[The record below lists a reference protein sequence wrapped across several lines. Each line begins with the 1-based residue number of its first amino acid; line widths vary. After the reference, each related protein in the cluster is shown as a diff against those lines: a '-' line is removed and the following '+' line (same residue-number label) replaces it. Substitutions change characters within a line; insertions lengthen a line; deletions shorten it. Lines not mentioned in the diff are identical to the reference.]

1 MNRKNSHQLIRNTY
15 NFETAHQKQAK
26 AQLENVEKGLAI
38 QSVQTPQ
45 QKFANSIKE
54 MQNKIEGMESWMKLK
69 STKTDSNI
77 QLTPNIGQVTPSNS
91 EKSHP
96 LINKIKLFN
105 KDECP

>member
-15 NFETAHQKQAK
+15 NFETTHQKQAK
-26 AQLENVEKGLAI
+26 AQLENVEKGFTL

-69 STKTDSNI
+69 STRTESNI
-77 QLTPNIGQVTPSNS
+77 QLAPSIVQVTPSSS

-96 LINKIKLFN
+96 LINKIKLLN

>member
-1 MNRKNSHQLIRNTY
+1 MNRKNSHELIRNTY
-15 NFETAHQKQAK
+15 NFETVHQKQAK
-26 AQLENVEKGLAI
+26 AQLENVDKGLAI

-69 STKTDSNI
+69 SAKTDSNI
-77 QLTPNIGQVTPSNS
+77 QANPITLQVTPSSS

-96 LINKIKLFN
+96 LINKIKLLN

>member
-1 MNRKNSHQLIRNTY
+1 MIRNTY

-26 AQLENVEKGLAI
+26 AQLENVDKRLVI

-69 STKTDSNI
+69 STKTDSNT
-77 QLTPNIGQVTPSNS
+77 QLPPNILPVTPSSS

-96 LINKIKLFN
+96 LINKIKLLN

>member
-1 MNRKNSHQLIRNTY
+1 MIRNTY

-26 AQLENVEKGLAI
+26 AQLENVDKRLVI

-69 STKTDSNI
+69 STKTDSNT
-77 QLTPNIGQVTPSNS
+77 QLPQNITSVTPSSS

-96 LINKIKLFN
+96 LINKIKLLN